1 MREKVSVIY
10 TDSRIEYQ
18 ENKLKAFQ
26 RTSTQSTSYR
36 VYEADKVGIYCHI
49 GQCGD
54 EEGYEKAKEN
64 LLERA
69 RPYPFEIESGVRKR
83 DMTERELTDKELMNT
98 AKECMDYL
106 MECYPKFIHRMIVN
120 QSKEIYAQTND
131 KGMDYEYIDC
141 CVSVMVEFKHVDS
154 KDISNGY
161 FSFSLRDYDKEVFQK
176 MADNYLA
183 NYDKELELPEE
194 IIIDMQ
200 YYDLLGKLY
209 SCLNY
214 ENMSLGTSLLSGKI
228 GEKVFSGEFTLMHD
242 VSEKE
247 CWFNRFWDGDGCV
260 HENDKFVYIEN
271 GVLLSGFSDK
281 RTSKKYNVPHTKN
294 AYHNDV
300 DIPGPGGLNLRIK
313 RSEKKVKELLN
324 GRYCII
330 PAYMGGGGFADNGD
344 YAVPIQYAFLSDGEK
359 ILGRVPAFTMV
370 SNLFDIF
377 GKDFVGVGSDNPI
390 YNDKQILFRVKKGE
404 I

>member
-1 MREKVSVIY
+1 MREKVSMIY
-10 TDSRIEYQ
+10 TDSRIEYL
-18 ENKLKAFQ
+18 ESKLKAFQ

-36 VYEADKVGIYCHI
+36 VYEEEKVGIYCHI
-49 GQCGD
+49 GQCED

-98 AKECMDYL
+98 AKDCMDYL
-106 MECYPKFIHRMIVN
+106 VECYPKFVYRMIVN
-120 QSKEIYAQTND
+120 QSKEIYTQTND
-131 KGMDYEYIDC
+131 KGMNYEYIDC

-154 KDISNGY
+154 KDITNGY
-161 FSFSLRDYDKEVFQK
+161 FSFSLRDYDKAVFQI
-176 MADNYLA
+176 MADDYLA
-183 NYDKELELPEE
+183 NYDKELELPDE

-209 SCLNY
+209 NCLSY
-214 ENMSLGTSLLSGKI
+214 EELSLGTSLLSGKI
-228 GEKVFSGEFTLMHD
+228 GEKLFSEDFTLMHD

-260 HENDKFVYIEN
+260 HENDKFTYIEN
-271 GVLLSGFSDK
+271 GVLISGYSDK

-313 RSEKKVKELLN
+313 RSEKTVKELLN

-344 YAVPIQYAFLSDGEK
+344 YAVPIQYALLSDGER
-359 ILGRVPAFTMV
+359 ILGRVPAFTMI
-370 SNLFDIF
+370 SNMFDMF
-377 GKDFVGVGSDNPI
+377 GKDFIGVGSDNPI